1 MLVKLITFSLFWVLL
16 AFSISADT
24 FEVKMLNKGESGSMI
39 FEPAF
44 VFAKIGDTV
53 TFVPTDKGHNVESIK
68 GMLPDGVKR
77 FKSKLNKEFTISLE
91 QEGLYGVK
99 CTPHYAMGMIALIQ
113 VGNAANLDKVLA
125 VKQIGKAKKRFTRL
139 FAQIQN

>member
-1 MLVKLITFSLFWVLL
+1 MLVKLITCSLFWVLL
-16 AFSISADT
+16 TFSISADT
-24 FEVKMLNKGESGSMI
+24 FEVKMLNKGETGSMI

-44 VFAKIGDTV
+44 LLAKIGDTV

-77 FKSKLNKEFTISLE
+77 FKSKLNKEFTINLE

-125 VKQIGKAKKRFTRL
+125 VKQRGKAKKRFTRL